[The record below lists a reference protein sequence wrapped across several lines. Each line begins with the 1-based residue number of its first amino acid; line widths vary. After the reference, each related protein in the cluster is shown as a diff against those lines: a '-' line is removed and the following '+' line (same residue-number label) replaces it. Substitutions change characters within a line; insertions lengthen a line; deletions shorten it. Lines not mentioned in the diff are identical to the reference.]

1 MKVHASSQ
9 PRKFPARQAPSK
21 FRCPNIPIL
30 RRPSAPYTCPPS
42 RQEAARRPGSVER
55 RHSPPLPVAVAGA
68 SAGFSRPFSSRFF
81 LVFHSAFSAVRLRR
95 RAVFPRSVFAP
106 RSRFVRDKRADF
118 FARSACVLLAACLR
132 CASRRRRFFPAVL
145 PTPCLRLAPMPP
157 IAPGGRRSRRRSSRR
172 VRPYPFRSVP
182 QKRHQGRRGSSRSAS
197 CRWVSFPPGLSP
209 TRSLAA
215 SHKALQR
222 AVDVRAPIC
231 VTYSFTAAAIA
242 TPPAQRAAGLRTV
255 QRRPERVSRAVF
267 FAGCFIVSS

>member
-21 FRCPNIPIL
+21 FRCPNIAIL
-30 RRPSAPYTCPPS
+30 CRPSVPYTCPPS

-55 RHSPPLPVAVAGA
+55 RHSPPTRRGRRCKRRLFPAVFLTVFPR
-68 SAGFSRPFSSRFF
+68 FSQCFVCR
-81 LVFHSAFSAVRLRR
+81 LSAVRLRR

-132 CASRRRRFFPAVL
+132 WASRRRRFFPAVL
-145 PTPCLRLAPMPP
+145 SAPCLRLAPMPP

-182 QKRHQGRRGSSRSAS
+182 QKRHQGRRGSSRSAAVAGGS
-197 CRWVSFPPGLSP
+197 S
-209 TRSLAA
+209 RS
-215 SHKALQR
+215 
-222 AVDVRAPIC
+222 
-231 VTYSFTAAAIA
+231 
-242 TPPAQRAAGLRTV
+242 AAGAGSALV
-255 QRRPERVSRAVF
+255 RVST
-267 FAGCFIVSS
+267 